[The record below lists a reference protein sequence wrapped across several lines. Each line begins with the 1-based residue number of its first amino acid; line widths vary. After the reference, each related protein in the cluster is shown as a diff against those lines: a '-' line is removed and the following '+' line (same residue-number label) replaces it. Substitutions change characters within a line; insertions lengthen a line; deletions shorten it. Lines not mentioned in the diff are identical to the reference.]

1 MGKMIKINLKYRGE
15 KIQTLDDLQQNFD
28 PEGVVRDFKSG
39 VLGKWLKSRRLQQQL
54 EQIQSIT
61 AEKDDE
67 LRSALAEIFGVVL
80 EDTTEEDASVQEP
93 PEELPETEGFEQA
106 ISVMEKPPL
115 PEKKKIRFINSFTV
129 ASDKELVYQNAVV
142 YMETDITCAGVLKFE
157 DCKIIYNQTD
167 SFGRGRIKMMDRGAL
182 HFDRCEFIC
191 GTVPDEVNKAFISS
205 EYDAKSEVEFIGCTI
220 HDAGEFLSLSSPELV
235 YIDSCNFYNSRS
247 VLRVSCENYS
257 KVEIRNCRILQEK
270 IISWS
275 GYGIFDICGS
285 ENQYVLV
292 DNCFVQ
298 GTPAYLGANERLPVV
313 FSLPKRASIENCT
326 FENMRRCIVTKG
338 NISCCNFSKCIGNP
352 YYGVICLDSRG
363 KIKNC
368 IFVNCSSLEDSS
380 LFSIKKA
387 EIVDCKF
394 IGCKGEIARSD
405 YNGGLYF
412 LDCEFSAIECE
423 KLLDFRRSDVNDKV
437 SEINSIEHCSFKNI
451 ISEKNMITVESNR
464 NIGSKY
470 VLKIVGSEFI
480 NCKTGDSDKPVKTW
494 DYFLGASY
502 LCHLRVTHI
511 INCPTLNKPQ
521 GEPDLTVPE
530 VALVTKTGRRIGCE
544 PSLKTNF

>member
-1 MGKMIKINLKYRGE
+1 MGKMIKINLKYRGK

-28 PEGVVRDFKSG
+28 PESVVRDFKSG
-39 VLGKWLKSRRLQQQL
+39 VLGKWLKSRGLQQQL
-54 EQIQSIT
+54 EQIQSIK

-80 EDTTEEDASVQEP
+80 EDTTEEDTSVQEP
-93 PEELPETEGFEQA
+93 SEELPETEGFEQA
-106 ISVMEKPPL
+106 ISVMEKLTL
-115 PEKKKIRFINSFTV
+115 PEKKKIRFINPFTV
-129 ASDKELVYQNAVV
+129 ASDKELVYENKIV
-142 YMETDITCAGVLKFE
+142 YMEADITCAGVLKFE
-157 DCKIIYNQTD
+157 DCKIIICNQAD
-167 SFGRGRIKMMDRGAL
+167 RLGRIKMTDRGAL

-270 IISWS
+270 SISWS
-275 GYGIFDICGS
+275 GYGIFDIWGS

-298 GTPAYLGANERLPVV
+298 GTPAYLEASERLPAV

-326 FENMRRCIVTKG
+326 FENMSRCIVTKG
-338 NISCCNFSKCIGNP
+338 NISCCNFSKCIGNS
-352 YYGVICLDSRG
+352 YYGVICLDSRS

-368 IFVNCSSLEDSS
+368 IFVNCSSLEVSS
-380 LFSIKKA
+380 LFSMKKA

-405 YNGGLYF
+405 YNGGLHF

-423 KLLDFRRSDVNDKV
+423 RLLDFRRSDVNDKV
-437 SEINSIEHCSFKNI
+437 SEINSVEHCCFKNI
-451 ISEKNMITVESNR
+451 ISRWTMITAISNR
-464 NIGSKY
+464 DTGSKY
-470 VLKIVGSEFI
+470 VLKIVGSKFI
-480 NCKTGDSDKPVKTW
+480 NCKIRNYDKKIVDTW
-494 DYFLGASY
+494 AYFLGSSY
-502 LCHLRVTHI
+502 LCHRHMTNI
-511 INCPTLNKPQ
+511 INCPTLDGPQ